1 MPLSKKHL
9 GSGTKE
15 AVAAREELR
24 RQSGLDKNYK
34 PIQKQKLEP
43 VEDAAGDPEYY
54 KLMLGDTSN
63 LTWDD
68 F

>member
-15 AVAAREELR
+15 AVAAREDLR

-34 PIQKQKLEP
+34 PIRKKVEP

-63 LTWDD
+63 LNWDD

>member
-1 MPLSKKHL
+1 MLLSKKHL

-15 AVAAREELR
+15 AAAAREELR

-34 PIQKQKLEP
+34 PIQRKKES
-43 VEDAAGDPEYY
+43 VDDAAGDPEYY
-54 KLMLGDTSN
+54 KVMLGNTSN
-63 LTWDD
+63 LNWDD